1 MFSSCRDRLNFKIWT
16 KTLQKII
23 HRIIPELY
31 EVACICLPASAH
43 FLMYYH
49 FLLVHYQC
57 HGDHIQTTFI
67 LTDFINVTDKKKNLL
82 KRILINIIFWR
93 SLQEVLAY
101 STLACYYAKIDHTE
115 HAVVWN
121 FYHGRVWDIMTELNI
136 YFIMNT
142 QTIQV
147 NNADTTKLLRC
158 HYYWFTTKFWG
169 FKYLFYSS
177 ENILFW

>member
-115 HAVVWN
+115 HAVDKFLSWPCLRYYDWIKHLLHYEHTNNPSQQCWHYKIATVSLLLV
-121 FYHGRVWDIMTELNI
+121 YYQILG
-136 YFIMNT
+136 
-142 QTIQV
+142 IQISF
-147 NNADTTKLLRC
+147 L
-158 HYYWFTTKFWG
+158 
-169 FKYLFYSS
+169 
-177 ENILFW
+177 